1 MALYHCQAR
10 RHMIFYT
17 NTTSYPGDSNIC
29 GSVSRSTAGSFGSPD
44 RNGDGLYDH
53 NVDCFWNL
61 TADDNHVVLLRI
73 WRVDIKSRD
82 DDGICRHDGL
92 EVKLRIVEFPFYP

>member
-1 MALYHCQAR
+1 M
-10 RHMIFYT
+10 YT
-17 NTTSYPGDSNIC
+17 NPTFYQGDSNLC
-29 GSVSRSTAGSFGSPD
+29 GSVSRSPAGSFGSPD
-44 RNGDGLYDH
+44 RDGDGLYDH

-92 EVKLRIVEFPFYP
+92 EVKLRIVVSFLTIKAPRKNASENVVC